1 MIKTKRKF
9 FLYLARILPVGGF
22 FRSKIV
28 RQGGVKIEGRCW
40 IGRNVSIDNVA
51 PELITIK
58 KNAAI
63 SQGTVIITH
72 YFTPDSSRLHQRKFK
87 KGKVVIGE
95 GAFIGCS
102 TIICKP
108 VTIGKGAV
116 VGAGSV
122 VTKDIPDNE
131 VWAGNPAKFIKKRK
145 TENRV
150 FK

>member
-9 FLYLARILPVGGF
+9 FLYLARMLPLKGY

-28 RQGGVKIEGRCW
+28 RLGGVNIEGRCW
-40 IGRNVSIDNVA
+40 IGENVTFDNVA
-51 PELITIK
+51 PQNITIK
-58 KNAAI
+58 NNAVI
-63 SQGTVIITH
+63 TNGTIILTH
-72 YFTPDSSRLHQRKFK
+72 YFTPDSPRLHQRKFK

-95 GAFIGCS
+95 GAFIGCN

-122 VTKDIPDNE
+122 VIKNIPDFQ
-131 VWAGNPAKFIKKRK
+131 VWAGNPAKFIRERK
-145 TENRV
+145 I
-150 FK
+150 KS